1 MEFVGVGIIIVGT
14 YLKIF
19 AGQNAEVVVF
29 RFGNGVGISECVCSD
44 LNFAPGRM
52 IFVELIFDDL

>member
-1 MEFVGVGIIIVGT
+1 MEFVGVWIIIVGT

-29 RFGNGVGISECVCSD
+29 RFGNGVRISECVCSN

-52 IFVELIFDDL
+52 ILVELIFDDL